1 MVQRKRYSDA
11 ELLKFE
17 ILIKNTLEK
26 VEKDRDEL
34 LESLSLGSG
43 NGTDDTAAKIVT
55 IEEASDSQQKEITQ
69 RLISGKNKFINSLH
83 IALGNIVNKTYG
95 ICSVTGK
102 LIPRERLLAEP
113 HTTKCI
119 EAKKN

>member
-1 MVQRKRYSDA
+1 MVQKKRYSDA
-11 ELLKFE
+11 DLLKFE
-17 ILIKNTLEK
+17 IIIKSALEK
-26 VEKDRDEL
+26 AEKDRDEL
-34 LESLSLGSG
+34 LASLSLSSG

-55 IEEASDSQQKEITQ
+55 IEDASDSQQKEISQ
-69 RLISGKNKFINSLH
+69 RLISGKNKFINSLN
-83 IALGNIVNKTYG
+83 IALGNIGNKTYG
-95 ICSVTGK
+95 ICSVTDQ